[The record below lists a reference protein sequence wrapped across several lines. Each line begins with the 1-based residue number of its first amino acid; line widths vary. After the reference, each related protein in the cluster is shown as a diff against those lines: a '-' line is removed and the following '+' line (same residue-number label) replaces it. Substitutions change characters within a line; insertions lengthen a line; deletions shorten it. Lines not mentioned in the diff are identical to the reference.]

1 VPEPESDL
9 DLAVLATPARR
20 VAVPDVLAALAP
32 AFPGADLDVAILN
45 DADPVFLDE
54 VFRCPDL
61 LFGDP
66 DLFAEREAHAYRFFM
81 ESADLRAHERAL
93 SADKLARLLDAAA

>member
-1 VPEPESDL
+1 
-9 DLAVLATPARR
+9 
-20 VAVPDVLAALAP
+20 
-32 AFPGADLDVAILN
+32 
-45 DADPVFLDE
+45 
-54 VFRCPDL
+54 L